1 VGEKV
6 FLDDAFDLVALLGG
20 ELLRFCRCR
29 VGSASSIAAAKSIA
43 VRGLD
48 FMFTVLLRDY

>member
-1 VGEKV
+1 
-6 FLDDAFDLVALLGG
+6 
-20 ELLRFCRCR
+20 